1 MKAVVVRPPKV
12 GVSIEELKE
21 PEPEPNK
28 VKIRILNTG
37 ICGTDRE
44 IVNGKLITARPPNGR
59 DYLILGHEAIGVV
72 EESCCGFKKGEIVM
86 PVNRRGCGH
95 CLNCQIGRPDFCET
109 GEFVEAGI
117 SGLDGFMRE
126 YYYDDPK
133 WLVRVPYEIK
143 DFAVMAQP
151 LSDLEKSLEEILNV
165 QKRVPIWTCD
175 DGTYNCRKALV
186 IGTGPVGI
194 LISLLLKTY
203 GFEVWITNRREL
215 NDMERTI
222 AEEVGL
228 EFYNS
233 ANGYD
238 GLKEKVGRFDLIFDA
253 SNAFTYIA
261 SQVLP
266 LLNYNGIL
274 GLFGFPQSGQL
285 SLSYAELQSLI
296 FRSNVIVG
304 LVNGQKPHFEM
315 AMVHLASWKT
325 MWPKT
330 VKAMITKE
338 VPIEDEKE
346 VKEVI
351 MNKLPSE
358 IKVKI
363 VWSK

>member
-1 MKAVVVRPPKV
+1 MKAVIVRPPKV
-12 GVSIEELKE
+12 GVSIEEIKE
-21 PEPEPNK
+21 PQPERNK
-28 VKIRILNTG
+28 VKIRILDTG

-44 IVNGKLITARPPNGR
+44 IVNGKLITARPPNGK
-59 DYLILGHEAIGVV
+59 DYLILGHEAVGVV
-72 EESCCGFKKGEIVM
+72 EEDCCGFKKGDLVM

-95 CLNCQIGRPDFCET
+95 CLNCLIGRPDFCET
-109 GEFVEAGI
+109 GEFVEAGM

-133 WLVRVPYEIK
+133 YLVRVPREIR

-151 LSDLEKSLEEILNV
+151 LSDLEKSLEEILNI
-165 QKRVPIWTCD
+165 QRRMLWICG
-175 DGTYNCRKALV
+175 DGTFNCRKALV
-186 IGTGPVGI
+186 VGTGPVGV
-194 LISLLLKTY
+194 LFSLLLKAY

-215 NDMERTI
+215 NDMEREI

-238 GLKEKVGRFDLIFDA
+238 GLKEKVGKFDIIFDA

-261 SQVLP
+261 EHLFS

-274 GLFGFPQSGQL
+274 GLFGFPQSGQF
-285 SLSYAELQSLI
+285 SIPYDMIQNFI
-296 FRSNVIVG
+296 MRSNVMVG

-315 AMVHLASWKT
+315 AMIHLAAWKS

-338 VPIEDEKE
+338 VDIEDEKE

-363 VWSK
+363 RWSKQ